1 MITTVLAKDLKS
13 GMIIKCEFV
22 ILTINKGISICDI
35 QFLTR
40 DCKVLFSRVDYLWDY
55 EVFR

>member
-1 MITTVLAKDLKS
+1 MRTVLAKDLEP
-13 GMIIKCEFV
+13 GMIIKCGFMV
-22 ILTINKGISICDI
+22 LTNNKGISVCDI

-40 DCKVLFSRVDYLWDY
+40 DCKVLFTRVDYLWDY